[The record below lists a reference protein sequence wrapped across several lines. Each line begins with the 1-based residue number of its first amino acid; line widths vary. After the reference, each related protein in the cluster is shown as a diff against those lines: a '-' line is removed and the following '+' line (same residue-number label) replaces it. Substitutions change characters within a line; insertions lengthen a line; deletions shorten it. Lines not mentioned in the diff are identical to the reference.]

1 MFDDDEDLDDQP
13 GLPQDEFADFI
24 EEDEFSDDDR
34 EKELEQREIGRPGR
48 KKFNPNALTDGL
60 DEASMEDY
68 RAAFGTGEEYEWALA
83 LEEEAKIIEEEERPV
98 DLKDVFEPGQ
108 LAEKLLTDGDMD
120 IRAIDIP
127 ERLQL
132 ARRNLPKV
140 EIDSEEEESLF
151 KEEATWIAN
160 LMLPKKRFET
170 DRIEPFHR
178 AISAVLRFFNKDNF
192 EVPFIF
198 QHRRDYLIDE
208 EQLEKGGPS
217 DESEG
222 KLLTQTDLWEVFDL
236 DLRFQSL
243 LEKRQLVQKTYNS
256 LCELTNIKDD
266 ILDDMLPKAVSAEE
280 VQDLQDYLYFRYSAE
295 LKDIQSTTTETNGA
309 HKRPRAGKSAWERIR
324 SGRPYN
330 FVRSIGMSSDAFAR
344 NALGTGTR
352 VFTEDA
358 TEQPDDLADS
368 LLEAPEFK
376 TGSQVLRAGKNM
388 FVEELVTNPRMRQ
401 YMRRSFYQNGV
412 IDCVRTD
419 KGLIEITED
428 HRYYEFKYLRN
439 LEFVMVARKPELFLK
454 MLKAEEEGLVKIN
467 FRILNNKSFREKLYS
482 LIESDGYSDLVD
494 AWNSLR
500 RELVDMAVD
509 KLEKMIARGV
519 QDALRS
525 ECENTLGRACRER
538 YYELLDQA
546 PFKPRR
552 LQKGEVPTVLA
563 ISNGKGL
570 LGRDAVCWVWVD
582 ENGRVADHGKFID
595 IRSRSEDHKHLPQ
608 GADNNKLIKLVENKR
623 PDVIGIA
630 GFSVET
636 RRLLKDVD
644 EILEAHQREEK
655 DRRIAQGRSADGDDD
670 DPLDFEKP
678 EVIMADDATAR
689 LYHTSDRAAAEFP
702 HLAPIERYCVG
713 IARYL
718 RGPLLEYTALGKD
731 ITSITLNANQELLP
745 QEKLVKH
752 LDTAIIDMVNLVGVD
767 LEEALNN
774 PYIANLLPYVC
785 GLGPR
790 KAARLLETINYNVS
804 RLRYISNY
812 SS

>member
-1 MFDDDEDLDDQP
+1 
-13 GLPQDEFADFI
+13 
-24 EEDEFSDDDR
+24 
-34 EKELEQREIGRPGR
+34 
-48 KKFNPNALTDGL
+48 
-60 DEASMEDY
+60 MEDY

-83 LEEEAKIIEEEERPV
+83 LEEEAEFKEEEERPV

-108 LAEKLLTDGDMD
+108 LAEKLLTDEDMG

-132 ARRNLPKV
+132 ARKNLPGI
-140 EIDSEEEESLF
+140 ETDSEAEESLF

-170 DRIEPFHR
+170 DMTEPFHR

-208 EQLEKGGPS
+208 EQMEKGGPG

-243 LEKRQLVQKTYNS
+243 LEKRQLVQKTYGS
-256 LCELTNIKDD
+256 LRDIANISDH
-266 ILDDMLPKAVSAEE
+266 ILDEMLPKAVSAEE
-280 VQDLQDYLYFRYSAE
+280 VQDLQDYLYFRYSTE
-295 LKDIQSTTTETNGA
+295 LKDIQSTSTETNGA
-309 HKRPRAGKSAWERIR
+309 HKRPRAGKSSWERIR
-324 SGRPYN
+324 SGRAYN
-330 FVRSIGMSSDAFAR
+330 FVRAIGMTADAFAQ
-344 NALGTGTR
+344 NALGTGSR
-352 VFTEDA
+352 VFTEDS
-358 TEQPDDLADS
+358 TEQPDDLADM
-368 LLEAPEFK
+368 LLEPAEFK
-376 TGSQVLRAGKNM
+376 TGSQVLRAGKAM

-419 KGLIEITED
+419 KGLVEITDD

-494 AWNSLR
+494 VWNALR

-509 KLEKMIARGV
+509 KLEKLIARGV

-525 ECENTLGRACRER
+525 ECENTLGRACREK
-538 YYELLDQA
+538 YYEFLDQA

-563 ISNGKGL
+563 ISNGKGVP
-570 LGRDAVCWVWVD
+570 GRDAVCWVWVD
-582 ENGRVADHGKFID
+582 ENGRVADHGKFSD
-595 IRSRSEDHKHLPQ
+595 IRSRSEDHKHVPQ
-608 GADNNKLIKLVENKR
+608 GADNNKLIELVQDKR

-636 RRLLKDVD
+636 RKLLKDVD
-644 EILEAHQREEK
+644 EILEGRQKEEK
-655 DRRIAQGRSADGDDD
+655 DKRVAQGRSADGDDD

-678 EVIMADDATAR
+678 EVVMVEDATAR

-702 HLAPIERYCVG
+702 HLAPIVRYCVG
-713 IARYL
+713 LARYL
-718 RGPLLEYTALGKD
+718 RGPLLEYAALGKD
-731 ITSITLNANQELLP
+731 ITSITFNLNQDLLP
-745 QEKLVKH
+745 PEKFVKY

-774 PYIANLLPYVC
+774 SYIGNLLPYVC

-790 KAARLLETINYNVS
+790 KAARLIETINYNVS
-804 RLRYISNY
+804 QVGYLYKFTV
-812 SS
+812 